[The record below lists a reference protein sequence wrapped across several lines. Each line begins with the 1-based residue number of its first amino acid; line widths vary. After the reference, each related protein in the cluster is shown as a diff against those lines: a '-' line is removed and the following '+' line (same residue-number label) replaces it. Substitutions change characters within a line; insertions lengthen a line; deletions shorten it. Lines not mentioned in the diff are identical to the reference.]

1 MDIRPEIQIRSMIKA
16 MIDVVLPAVDAHN
29 KLAQEQSRLIIATL
43 QLIAKR
49 LPIAYRYDRDEL
61 ERYVALAQ
69 ELTEEF
75 GPANA
80 GPSATDLQRLAAQGA
95 DILKRAQA
103 EPAELEE
110 AIFEL
115 RDRVSA
121 LVGEIGAVQDTAV
134 KARLRKV
141 ILAASKT
148 ELDRERALVVDMGF
162 EADPA
167 NVPAPIEMQL
177 PMVGQRHSRSG
188 HAGECSIQETKT

>member
-1 MDIRPEIQIRSMIKA
+1 MIKA
-16 MIDVVLPAVDAHN
+16 MIDVVLPAVDPHN
-29 KLAQEQSRLIIATL
+29 KMAQEQSRLIIGTL

-61 ERYVALAQ
+61 DRYVALAR
-69 ELTEEF
+69 ELAKDF
-75 GPANA
+75 GPAKTGA
-80 GPSATDLQRLAAQGA
+80 AVTDLHRVAARGA
-95 DILKRAQA
+95 DVLERAQA

-115 RDRVSA
+115 RDCVSA
-121 LVGEIGAVQDTAV
+121 LVEEVGAVKDAAA
-134 KARLRKV
+134 KSRLRKV

-167 NVPAPIEMQL
+167 NLPTPIEMQL
-177 PMVGQRHSRSG
+177 PIVGRKHSPS
-188 HAGECSIQETKT
+188 